1 MKVKVVW
8 CFAAMMLSSQLWS
21 DSIKVQMLEG
31 EHWWGLASGKG
42 TNQPYTQDTDIKL
55 DLRVSGFGNQT
66 ASLMLSDKGRSIW
79 CDEQVVAEIK
89 CGVIS
94 LESKSQP
101 IRLTEGHGTLKAAYA
116 HASKTH
122 FPTSGKAPDLMFISV
137 PQYNTWMELTY
148 NQNEKDIIAYAQS
161 MLDNGLPPG
170 VIMIDDTWQLDYGSW
185 IFDPRRFSDP
195 KGMCDKLHAMGFKVV
210 LWVCPWVS
218 MDSPEYREITTGKKP
233 MDLKETMPKGGFYNG
248 ADGSPIAVRW
258 WNGKSAMLDFTH
270 PNAVRW
276 FKRELDRLKRDY
288 GIDGFKFDGGEVG
301 FYAGL
306 TAHDAKASSG
316 EQVKRYAQFAV
327 DYPVSEYRS
336 AWQMAGL
343 PIVERLHDKLHSWQH
358 LRLLI
363 PDMLAAGILGHSFVC
378 PDMAGG
384 GSWAAFL
391 PGAPVDEE
399 LFVRSVQVHA
409 LCGMMQLSAS
419 PWRILKSERNRQL
432 VREAVA
438 LRQKFAGYFVEV
450 AKASAASGEP
460 MIRYME
466 YSYPGCGYGKINDQF
481 MLGEDLLV
489 APALFKGCKT
499 RQVAIPPGRWMGDD
513 GVEIAGPKIVEAA
526 TPMER
531 IPHWTR
537 VK

>member
-1 MKVKVVW
+1 
-8 CFAAMMLSSQLWS
+8 
-21 DSIKVQMLEG
+21 
-31 EHWWGLASGKG
+31 
-42 TNQPYTQDTDIKL
+42 
-55 DLRVSGFGNQT
+55 
-66 ASLMLSDKGRSIW
+66 
-79 CDEQVVAEIK
+79 
-89 CGVIS
+89 
-94 LESKSQP
+94 
-101 IRLTEGHGTLKAAYA
+101 
-116 HASKTH
+116 
-122 FPTSGKAPDLMFISV
+122 
-137 PQYNTWMELTY
+137 
-148 NQNEKDIIAYAQS
+148 
-161 MLDNGLPPG
+161 
-170 VIMIDDTWQLDYGSW
+170 
-185 IFDPRRFSDP
+185 
-195 KGMCDKLHAMGFKVV
+195 
-210 LWVCPWVS
+210 
-218 MDSPEYREITTGKKP
+218 
-233 MDLKETMPKGGFYNG
+233 
-248 ADGSPIAVRW
+248 
-258 WNGKSAMLDFTH
+258 
-270 PNAVRW
+270 
-276 FKRELDRLKRDY
+276 
-288 GIDGFKFDGGEVG
+288 
-301 FYAGL
+301 
-306 TAHDAKASSG
+306 
-316 EQVKRYAQFAV
+316 
-327 DYPVSEYRS
+327 
-336 AWQMAGL
+336 
-343 PIVERLHDKLHSWQH
+343 
-358 LRLLI
+358 
-363 PDMLAAGILGHSFVC
+363 
-378 PDMAGG
+378 MAGG